1 MFDPMRTICFL
12 NFSQIVLHQ
21 MSGLHGNE
29 GNRIVAL
36 GDRLRIVGHKN
47 RLSALRRNDALLFL
61 QRGMLVNY
69 GPIQGCE

>member
-1 MFDPMRTICFL
+1 
-12 NFSQIVLHQ
+12 